1 MRPDDGGVRPLVMS
15 YLTLRKC
22 VGGIGGLLP
31 FVLLVGNELIGY
43 GTEPSMSAYY
53 YTPMRNI
60 WIGALCV
67 LGVFLIA
74 YDGWDLPDK
83 VIHYQPCRSMHP
95 RRGACPLALVGQVT
109 TREMTVGRFH
119 LAFAALAFLM
129 LGLMSLR
136 FATRTS
142 MPPGLPLRTRIGYA
156 LGFTPP
162 GDSTATAAEVAVYR
176 ASGFVILV
184 GVAIFYPTT
193 KAGWDWL
200 LVLEHGCMLV
210 AFGVAWF
217 LERDHAAREI
227 RAEVCTYASRATGSQ
242 SLSQ

>member
-95 RRGACPLALVGQVT
+95 RRGARRRRAPGATTIPGGSGTQCASGAAGHARAGPAMKCALRPLPGP
-109 TREMTVGRFH
+109 
-119 LAFAALAFLM
+119 
-129 LGLMSLR
+129 
-136 FATRTS
+136 RTS
-142 MPPGLPLRTRIGYA
+142 SPACSSRSSCPRAPVYVKPVR
-156 LGFTPP
+156 
-162 GDSTATAAEVAVYR
+162 VA
-176 ASGFVILV
+176 
-184 GVAIFYPTT
+184 
-193 KAGWDWL
+193 
-200 LVLEHGCMLV
+200 
-210 AFGVAWF
+210 
-217 LERDHAAREI
+217 
-227 RAEVCTYASRATGSQ
+227 
-242 SLSQ
+242 